1 MENKVLDENNL
12 KVLTVNCQG
21 LNHLM
26 REMIFYFKIKSALA
40 AGPTSKEEVW
50 IHFASAMLYICLG

>member
-1 MENKVLDENNL
+1 MENKVLEENNL

-40 AGPTSKEEVW
+40 AGPTSKGENSEK
-50 IHFASAMLYICLG
+50 I